1 MNRFEAALSMA
12 YSPQSQS
19 LPVLARTF
27 ALAVDQTVAEGL
39 PVESDP
45 AVLVL
50 GAFIAFQ
57 THSDVN
63 STRGYRQLLTQC
75 EDRAHT
81 NKLGMQ

>member
-1 MNRFEAALSMA
+1 MNRFQVALTMA
-12 YSPQSQS
+12 HAPQHQT
-19 LPVLARTF
+19 LLALAHNF
-27 ALAVDQTVAEGL
+27 VMAVDQTVSEGL